1 MVTEARL
8 IIEQVG
14 LEVGNMEEVRVDSKH
29 RIVLPEEVRKK
40 SGIKAG
46 SRLKVNLKDRSVVLT
61 KNVEPEEFVEGMEG
75 VLKEGS
81 PVHVSEPLRLK
92 EIWAML

>member
-1 MVTEARL
+1 
-8 IIEQVG
+8 
-14 LEVGNMEEVRVDSKH
+14 VDSKH

-46 SRLKVNLKDRSVVLT
+46 SRLKVNLKERSVILT

-75 VLKEGS
+75 FLEEGS
-81 PVHVSEPLRLK
+81 SVHVSEPLKLK
-92 EIWAML
+92 EIWAKR